1 MKFSLKSIRFVI
13 EALEHYQQHH
23 AERIEQGGLSDD
35 EVADL
40 VNDRQY
46 LEAIKQDC
54 EEYRDRLIQQAAASK
69 PIGDAVADGAR
80 R

>member
-13 EALEHYQQHH
+13 EALEQYRQHH
-23 AERIEQGGLSDD
+23 DELIEQGGLSED
-35 EVADL
+35 EIADL

-54 EEYRDRLIQQAAASK
+54 QEYRDRLIQQAAN
-69 PIGDAVADGAR
+69 PIGDAMVDGSR